1 MQKCFDSVVPRQA
14 TAIWRHLG
22 APLEVLHLLDFF
34 YDQSLRRFE
43 TKDAV
48 AAGEFRASRSILQ
61 GCCAS
66 PALLAGLMYM
76 WGHTVLQVSPYVK
89 LSVYIDDRT
98 LWCRRRQGVED
109 LRRAIQV
116 TMQLDSALGFS
127 FHSNKCQFFG
137 CGVVSQRALHN
148 VSEDL
153 QLRWPVVGTFKL
165 LGVHYNLL
173 VETKFF
179 PFSDK
184 LQLLVLRRLSRIK
197 LIEVPRRT
205 KIKAVRMMVISLFSW
220 SGAWQSLTK
229 KVLGQW
235 RIAIEKAIMSPVR
248 HRFRFLLW
256 AASLG
261 PYVDPE
267 FCLNFE
273 ALRHQQW
280 KCSSRAPRAIDRT
293 SVSSRLNQ
301 VLASWD

>member
-1 MQKCFDSVVPRQA
+1 MIHMYLALFNFWS
-14 TAIWRHLG
+14 
-22 APLEVLHLLDFF
+22 DF
-34 YDQSLRRFE
+34 
-43 TKDAV
+43 AV
-48 AAGEFRASRSILQ
+48 TYPHFVRNVGSGTPNENLSKRKLQ
-61 GCCAS
+61 
-66 PALLAGLMYM
+66 
-76 WGHTVLQVSPYVK
+76 
-89 LSVYIDDRT
+89 
-98 LWCRRRQGVED
+98 
-109 LRRAIQV
+109 
-116 TMQLDSALGFS
+116 
-127 FHSNKCQFFG
+127 
-137 CGVVSQRALHN
+137 
-148 VSEDL
+148 
-153 QLRWPVVGTFKL
+153 
-165 LGVHYNLL
+165 L
-173 VETKFF
+173 VETIFF
-179 PFSDK
+179 PLSDK

-248 HRFRFLLW
+248 HRSRFLLW
-256 AASLG
+256 AAFLG

-267 FCLNFE
+267 CCLNFE

>member
-1 MQKCFDSVVPRQA
+1 M
-14 TAIWRHLG
+14 L
-22 APLEVLHLLDFF
+22 
-34 YDQSLRRFE
+34 
-43 TKDAV
+43 
-48 AAGEFRASRSILQ
+48 
-61 GCCAS
+61 CC
-66 PALLAGLMYM
+66 LN
-76 WGHTVLQVSPYVK
+76 HTIFLV
-89 LSVYIDDRT
+89 
-98 LWCRRRQGVED
+98 
-109 LRRAIQV
+109 
-116 TMQLDSALGFS
+116 
-127 FHSNKCQFFG
+127 HSNCCTMFLRISNFVGLWSELSNFWG
-137 CGVVSQRALHN
+137 CITTYLSKRI
-148 VSEDL
+148 
-153 QLRWPVVGTFKL
+153 
-165 LGVHYNLL
+165 
-173 VETKFF
+173 FF